1 MVMAKFT
8 VDGPNLLLIAKAGV
22 TSVNVETDLY
32 SDAKEHWL
40 ATTDNKYNFPF
51 RTVAGDPI
59 SPVKFLEGVFFLT
72 SGWKIRPDEADHEL
86 LIEGNLYLD
95 EGETPGLIIPTLGGY
110 TVLATI
116 ERSSDARA
124 VVVDQDDL
132 VRETRKTQ
140 YLIETGIRTDHG
152 GVGTLIFLDPVNGDD
167 ANDGLAPEED
177 PDDAGI
183 GPVLTWAAAYGI
195 AVDGHHDVIQLVQTS
210 AGTTLIANA
219 VIAKRDLQVRGP
231 GTQFTWKPASDAT
244 AAIQVTASDVGM
256 QGFRVTG
263 AATGTADLIEV
274 DNENCAIRGM
284 LLDASRRHAVKIND
298 GASRAH
304 IHNCEIDNA
313 ASNGVDLGEA
323 IGVRIG
329 GGKVHDCTNG
339 IFLNTPAAPP
349 FNGYPEIS
357 DILVHGNSG
366 VGITIPSGFQN
377 ATLIRT
383 RTFNNGTDFTN
394 NEATTRI
401 DQTLELVSFAGAV
414 HIDTVGGVA
423 GTAFPLGTP
432 TNPTSNLADAL
443 TIAAQQN
450 LKKIHVHGSITLTEA
465 MVDWTFLGMGMVDS
479 TINLNGQDVSS
490 SLFEHVQL
498 IGDAASPDPVIDLEH
513 CWINGVTNLKC
524 TARHCT
530 LQGSNSLGSGQSFF
544 LGCGSGVPG
553 MGTPVFDF
561 QGGDT
566 TMSLRAYSGGME
578 ARGMSSAGNVAT
590 FEFVAGQ
597 CIIASS
603 CTAGTLVVR
612 GIVGPITDNSA
623 GTTVNLAG
631 VIQPYDIDVLRYQG
645 SIWIDTNNGTAGTV
659 VGTNGTP
666 ELPVDTLADALTLSD
681 LTGLQSLIVVTG
693 NLTLTAPLTEFSVE
707 LRNETELNFG
717 GQNVNGSEF
726 AGGLLKGTMS
736 GVIMVHGHHTEMED
750 VTGLRGTVSNAG
762 ITGTIRLGAGR
773 TTFQGSHSHI
783 PGPTTPIIIFDDAT
797 SELGMRTYSGGLK
810 LQGMTS
816 AGNISTCEFIA
827 GQLIIDSTCSA
838 GELIVRGIV
847 APIVDD
853 STGTSV
859 DTRAVVQPVSR
870 IVSSFAVDPTTD
882 ALEGNLWLER
892 NGQFVSAVV
901 SASASFYDVDGT
913 LLFAEA
919 DAAPDAQGAFKVAK
933 ATPGFTA
940 GTAVYVIQS
949 IVEASGTV
957 TTAKGV
963 QPVG

>member
-51 RTVAGDPI
+51 RAVAGDPI

-244 AAIQVTASDVGM
+244 AAIRVTASDVGL
-256 QGFRVTG
+256 QGFRITG

-274 DNENCAIRGM
+274 DGENCAIRGI

-401 DQTLELVSFAGAV
+401 DQTLELVSFEGAV
-414 HIDTVGGVA
+414 YIDTVGGVA

-443 TIAAQQN
+443 LIAAQQS
-450 LKKIHVHGSITLTEA
+450 LKTLRVHGSITLTSA
-465 MVDWTFLGMGMVDS
+465 MVDWTFIGMGMVDS

-490 SLFEHVQL
+490 SKFEHVQL
-498 IGDAASPDPVIDLEH
+498 VGDAASPDPVIDLEH
-513 CWINGVTNLKC
+513 CWINGVSNLKC
-524 TARHCT
+524 TGRACT

-544 LGCGSGVPG
+544 LGCASGVPG
-553 MGTPVFDF
+553 TGTPIIDF

-566 TMSLRAYSGGME
+566 TMSMRAYSGGLE
-578 ARGMSSAGNVAT
+578 IRGMSTAQNIST
-590 FEFVAGQ
+590 CEWIAGQ
-597 CIIASS
+597 CIIDSS
-603 CTAGTLVVR
+603 CTAGTLVLR
-612 GIVGPITDNSA
+612 GIVYPITDNNA
-623 GTTVNLAG
+623 GTNVDDTGALK
-631 VIQPYDIDVLRYQG
+631 PFDVALLRYQG
-645 SIWIDTNNGTAGTV
+645 AIWINTANGTAGTT
-659 VGTNGTP
+659 VGENGTP

-681 LTGLQSLIVVTG
+681 VTGLKHFVIVSG
-693 NLTLTAPLTEFSVE
+693 SLTLTASLNEAFVE
-707 LRNETELNFG
+707 LRDESELNFG
-717 GQNVNGSEF
+717 GQDVNGTEF
-726 AGGLLKGTMS
+726 LGGMLKGTMT
-736 GVIMVHGHHTEMED
+736 GVIQVHGHHTEIED
-750 VTGLRGTVSNAG
+750 VVGLRGTISNAG
-762 ITGTIRLGAGR
+762 LTGTITLGAGL
-773 TTFQGSHSHI
+773 THLANCHSHV
-783 PGPTTPIIIFDDAT
+783 PGTATPTIIFGDAT
-797 SELGMRTYSGGLK
+797 AKLSMRGYSGGVE
-810 LQGMTS
+810 LQGMAA

-827 GQLIIDSTCSA
+827 GQLLIDSTCSA

-847 APIVDD
+847 APVTDN
-853 STGTSV
+853 STGTLV

-892 NGQFVSAVV
+892 NGQFVLGVV
-901 SASASFYDVDGT
+901 SASASFYDVDGN

-919 DAAPDAQGAFKVAK
+919 DASPTNGVFKVAK

-940 GTAVYVIQS
+940 GSAVYVIQS